1 MKICRQE
8 ISKIAQSGHTA
19 HELYNLFESTQMF
32 TVVLCVHRRVHEPLH
47 LQNWMRMSRQ
57 SPRASKVWQQRS
69 PESKASTENYFRTLF
84 EWGFKDSVHLL

>member
-47 LQNWMRMSRQ
+47 LQN
-57 SPRASKVWQQRS
+57 
-69 PESKASTENYFRTLF
+69 
-84 EWGFKDSVHLL
+84 